1 MTRAQPPIAGF
12 RKAALSCAGALCLA
26 LPGPALAQEVAP
38 SNPQIDYAG
47 FLAHAAALEPVRR
60 DKLLSWE
67 EFSEKARQEGALLL
81 DARSPWAF
89 AQGHIKGAVNL
100 PISDFTDA
108 ALAEV
113 IGANPDRPIYI
124 YCNNNFTDNRAPIV
138 TKRVDMA
145 LNIQTFINLHGYGY
159 TNVWELGAMVST
171 SQLGDDWVE
180 SAG

>member
-1 MTRAQPPIAGF
+1 MTPIQTPITAFRRA
-12 RKAALSCAGALCLA
+12 LLTCAGGLCLG
-26 LPGPALAQEVAP
+26 LHGPALAQEAAP
-38 SNPQIDYAG
+38 ANPQIDYAG
-47 FLAHAAALEPVRR
+47 FLAKAAALEPVRR

-67 EFSEKARQEGALLL
+67 EFAEKARRDGALLL
-81 DARSPWAF
+81 DARSPAAF

-108 ALAEV
+108 ALVEV
-113 IGANPDRPIYI
+113 IGRDRDRPIYI

-159 TNVWELGAMVST
+159 SNVWELGALVST

-180 SAG
+180 SGG